1 MQTQELKPFVD
12 SPRLAAIKENLR
24 QCIGTENY
32 YSPNTPGG
40 CRYTDGIRI
49 LADDAECHW
58 LISDLGI
65 VAKMKFSH
73 IPFQLWKFRCKDSI
87 GLLTMQEDSGASVLY
102 EQKYEYTDFPEGEI
116 KLYVCDGI
124 ILLPSEY

>member
-1 MQTQELKPFVD
+1 MNSAEVLKPFVD
-12 SPRLAAIKENLR
+12 SPRLAAIKDNLR
-24 QCIGTENY
+24 QCTGTEEY
-32 YSPNTPGG
+32 HRAGLG
-40 CRYTDGIRI
+40 LIFTDGVKW

-58 LISDLGI
+58 LISDLSI
-65 VAKMKFSH
+65 VAQMKFSK
-73 IPFQLWKFRCKDSI
+73 IPFQLWKFRSKDSV
-87 GLLTMQEDSGASVLY
+87 GLLTMQEDTGSPVLY

>member
-1 MQTQELKPFVD
+1 MQAQQVLKPFVD
-12 SPRLAAIKENLR
+12 SPRLSAIKENLQ

-32 YSPNTPGG
+32 YQPFLGLK
-40 CRYTDGIRI
+40 YTDGVKM

-65 VAKMKFSH
+65 AAKLEFSH
-73 IPFQLWKFRCKDSI
+73 IPFQLWKLRVKDKI
-87 GLLTMQEDSGASVLY
+87 GLLTMQEDTDAPILY
-102 EQKYEYTDFPEGEI
+102 EQKYEYTEFPEGEI
-116 KLYVCDGI
+116 ELYVFDDI